1 MASLNKYAHLTYA
14 ERQIIETGIHNGST
28 KKSIADTIGKDKST
42 VGKEIKTHRHLAGR
56 SPLSRQ
62 CAVYKSCKTL
72 RKNGNHCPADCP
84 DFAEFKCVRRD
95 RSPGACN
102 GCTNYRSC
110 RFDKYRYSANEA
122 QNEYETLLSGTR
134 IGVNA
139 TRKEIY
145 ELGMILKPLLEQGQ
159 SIYAILQN
167 HPEIGLCE
175 KTIYNYIENG
185 VFQSAGVSITNLDL
199 KLKTRRKLPKN
210 KQVGYSPRK
219 DRKYLI
225 GRTKKD
231 FDEFIS
237 DNPDV
242 SVVEMDTVY
251 NDVSGGPFIQ
261 TFKFMK
267 YDLLMCF
274 LHPVKDTDHMRM
286 GILLLETILGREL
299 FESEVTVILTDRG
312 SEFMLSDE
320 TEIRQDGTRRTRIF
334 YCDPMQSG
342 QKGSLEN
349 VHHLLRDICPKG
361 VDLKDL
367 GLRTQKDTNLISSH
381 INSYPKEKLRGK
393 SSFQLL
399 EFLNQEM
406 AQKLYDF
413 GLTAISPDQVTLKPY
428 LLKKHG

>member
-1 MASLNKYAHLTYA
+1 
-14 ERQIIETGIHNGST
+14 
-28 KKSIADTIGKDKST
+28 
-42 VGKEIKTHRHLAGR
+42 
-56 SPLSRQ
+56 
-62 CAVYKSCKTL
+62 
-72 RKNGNHCPADCP
+72 
-84 DFAEFKCVRRD
+84 
-95 RSPGACN
+95 
-102 GCTNYRSC
+102 
-110 RFDKYRYSANEA
+110 
-122 QNEYETLLSGTR
+122 
-134 IGVNA
+134 
-139 TRKEIY
+139 
-145 ELGMILKPLLEQGQ
+145 
-159 SIYAILQN
+159 
-167 HPEIGLCE
+167 
-175 KTIYNYIENG
+175 
-185 VFQSAGVSITNLDL
+185 
-199 KLKTRRKLPKN
+199 
-210 KQVGYSPRK
+210 
-219 DRKYLI
+219 
-225 GRTKKD
+225 
-231 FDEFIS
+231 
-237 DNPDV
+237 
-242 SVVEMDTVY
+242 MDTVY

-312 SEFMLSDE
+312 SEFILSDE

-361 VDLKDL
+361 VDLKEL